1 MCCDLLDA
9 PPTPV
14 SVCSRLVRLFLTLLA
29 PLHLLD
35 LVHGTLEDVALVG
48 LDAEAGDVA
57 HVGRQEF
64 SQLLDVATL
73 QLPPPLLQTGR
84 KGL

>member
-1 MCCDLLDA
+1 MA
-9 PPTPV
+9 
-14 SVCSRLVRLFLTLLA
+14 RLRVLTLLA

-35 LVHGTLEDVALVG
+35 LVHGALEDVALVG
-48 LDAEAGDVA
+48 LDTEAGDVA
-57 HVGRQEF
+57 HVGGQKF

-73 QLPPPLLQTGR
+73 QLPPPFLQTGR

>member
-1 MCCDLLDA
+1 MFSYTGA
-9 PPTPV
+9 QFVTIQWH
-14 SVCSRLVRLFLTLLA
+14 VCLPLTLLT

-48 LDAEAGDVA
+48 LDVETGNVT

-64 SQLLDVATL
+64 SQLLNVATL
-73 QLPPPLLQTGR
+73 QLSSPLLQTER
-84 KGL
+84 KCL

>member
-1 MCCDLLDA
+1 MV
-9 PPTPV
+9 P
-14 SVCSRLVRLFLTLLA
+14 RWHVRVLLTLLT

-48 LDAEAGDVA
+48 LDIETGDVA

-73 QLPPPLLQTGR
+73 QLPSAFLQTEGE
-84 KGL
+84 KKEIFIHS

>member
-1 MCCDLLDA
+1 MVTWRWHAGVL
-9 PPTPV
+9 
-14 SVCSRLVRLFLTLLA
+14 LTLFA

-35 LVHGTLEDVALVG
+35 LVHGALEDVALVG
-48 LDAEAGDVA
+48 LDAETGDVA

-73 QLPPPLLQTGR
+73 QLPSPFLQAEGKRLGEQKRSYFIGR
-84 KGL
+84 